1 MIIWNSSYVPIDTP
15 PLPQNPEWVG
25 ARPPTTMVNIL
36 FVIQYG
42 TNLKDIDRYAL
53 DFTKYDKVEV

>member
-25 ARPPTTMVNIL
+25 ARPPTTLVNIL

-42 TNLKDIDRYAL
+42 TNVKDIDRYAL
-53 DFTKYDKVEV
+53 DFTK